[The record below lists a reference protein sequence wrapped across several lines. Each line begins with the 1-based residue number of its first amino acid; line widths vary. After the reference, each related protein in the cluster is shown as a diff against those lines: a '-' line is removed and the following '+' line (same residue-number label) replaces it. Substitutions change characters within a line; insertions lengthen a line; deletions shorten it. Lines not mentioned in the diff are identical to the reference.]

1 MSLTVLIAV
10 ASAICGSALALTV
23 LLREGRSVAAG
34 SFAAGMAMLAAES
47 AFAGLSAQ
55 ALSPEK
61 MVFWE
66 RFALITLSCLP
77 GMWLL
82 FSLSYSRGNYREILA
97 GRWPLVAAAF
107 IIPIVLAV
115 GFQGTII
122 LGAGPAAA
130 GDEWSVLLGV
140 PGIALHLLF
149 LLGGVI
155 TLMNLERTFRA
166 SVGTMRWQI
175 KYTLMGLAALFAVR
189 VFTSSQVI
197 LFHAVSPSLSEIN
210 AGALLLGC
218 AMIAFSLFRARLFAV
233 DLYPSQ
239 AVLSSSLTVLLAGI
253 YLLAVGIL
261 AKFVSAFG
269 GDAAFPLKAFL
280 VLASLVALA
289 MLLLSERVRQ
299 NTNRFVSRHFR
310 RPHHDYRQV
319 WMTFTGRTTS
329 LMEAKDLCHEAT
341 KCVSETFQIL
351 SATIWLVDDK
361 MEGLSFGASTS
372 LAEATAKN
380 LMEFGADVT
389 ALIRA
394 VQQQGY
400 PVDIDRSK
408 EQWVEELKR
417 RSPEY
422 FQDGGHRLCVP
433 LVAGGEL
440 LGIMTLG
447 DRVSGVPFSVED
459 LDLLKC
465 VGDQVAGYLLNIQ
478 LSKRLL
484 QAKEMEAFQTM
495 SAFFV
500 HDLKNT
506 ASTLSLLLENLPAQF
521 ENPAFRQDAF
531 RAVSKSVT
539 RINDLIGRLSL
550 LRQKLEVRPS
560 ETDLNSVVSAA
571 IGDLGETCRATVV
584 RNLRPLPK
592 ILLDPEHMQKVITN
606 LLLNANDAIGNQG
619 EIRVETDQQNGWVVL
634 SVADNGCGMSAEF
647 LSHSLF
653 RPFQTTKKKGIG
665 IGMFHSKMIV
675 EAHRGKIE
683 VQSEPGKGSTFKV
696 LLPLKGEAR

>member
-23 LLREGRSVAAG
+23 LLRERRSVATG
-34 SFAAGMAMLAAES
+34 SFAAGMVMLAAES
-47 AFAGLSAQ
+47 AFAELSAQ
-55 ALSPEK
+55 ALSPEE
-61 MVFWE
+61 MVLRE
-66 RFALITLSCLP
+66 RFALITLSFLP
-77 GMWLL
+77 GIWLL
-82 FSLSYSRGNYREILA
+82 FSLSYSRGNYRELLA
-97 GRWPLVAAAF
+97 GRWLLVATAF
-107 IIPIVLAV
+107 IVPMVLAV
-115 GFQGTII
+115 GFHRSLI
-122 LGAGPAAA
+122 LSAHRAEA
-130 GDEWSVLLGV
+130 GDDWSVLVGL
-140 PGIALHLLF
+140 PGLALHLLF
-149 LLGGVI
+149 LLGAVI

-175 KYTLMGLAALFAVR
+175 KYTLMGLATLFAVR

-197 LFHAVSPSLSEIN
+197 LFHAVSPSLAEIN

-239 AVLSSSLTVLLAGI
+239 TVLSSSLTVLLAGI

-261 AKFVSAFG
+261 AKIVSAIG
-269 GDAAFPLKAFL
+269 GDAAFPLQAFL

-299 NTNRFVSRHFR
+299 NTKRFVSRHFR

-329 LMEAKDLCHEAT
+329 LMEVKDLCHEVT

-351 SATIWLVDDK
+351 SATIWLVDEK
-361 MEGLSFGASTS
+361 KEGLSFGASTS
-372 LAEATAKN
+372 LAEETAKN
-380 LMEFGADVT
+380 LMENGADVT

-422 FQDGGHRLCVP
+422 FRDGGHRLCVP

-447 DRVSGVPFSVED
+447 DRVSGIPFSVED

-506 ASTLSLLLENLPAQF
+506 ASTLSLLLGNLPAQF

-531 RAVSKSVT
+531 RAVAKSVT

-550 LRQKLEVRPS
+550 LRQKLEMRPS
-560 ETDLNSVVSAA
+560 ETDLNRLVSAA
-571 IGDLGETCRATVV
+571 IGDLAEACRATVV
-584 RNLRPLPK
+584 RNLQPLPK
-592 ILLDPEHMQKVITN
+592 ILLDPEHMQKVVTN
-606 LLLNANDAIGNQG
+606 LLLNANDAISNQG

-634 SVADNGCGMSAEF
+634 SITDNGCGMSAEF
-647 LSHSLF
+647 VNHSLF

>member
-1 MSLTVLIAV
+1 
-10 ASAICGSALALTV
+10 
-23 LLREGRSVAAG
+23 
-34 SFAAGMAMLAAES
+34 
-47 AFAGLSAQ
+47 LSAQ